1 MPRKRPRNIL
11 KRELVPLDQDPEDFA
26 DRKKQKFSKKKGKF
40 AKDNYKEGHD
50 DDTPKSFKRMMAR
63 QERVATSADDQES
76 RGRSKKQKKELY
88 PTNKHISHEN
98 SALQMKPGESW
109 ADFSRRVDE
118 ALPNAKPRRSEN
130 AKELTKLDKKN
141 IRKQK
146 NRVLQNEM
154 DYKKADE
161 AEEEGD
167 GMEEKR
173 LKNDLFF
180 PKKQRDK
187 SPDPWAVLEKKNKKA
202 KFGEVADAPPVLNLP
217 RKLLPNVPK
226 ASGDN
231 ARRLILEAER
241 QKVIDEY
248 RKISRKDD
256 PTYNVDF
263 SNATVE

>member
-1 MPRKRPRNIL
+1 MPRKRPRNVL
-11 KRELVPLDQDPEDFA
+11 KREIVPLDQDPEDFA
-26 DRKKQKFSKKKGKF
+26 GRKKQKFTKKKGKF
-40 AKDNYKEGHD
+40 AKENYNEAHD
-50 DDTPKSFKRMMAR
+50 DDTPKNFKRLMQR
-63 QERVATSADDQES
+63 QERANQPKDEE
-76 RGRSKKQKKELY
+76 RGRKKTKDLY
-88 PTNKHISHEN
+88 PTNKHISHTN

-109 ADFSRRVDE
+109 TDFNRRVEE
-118 ALPNAKPRRSEN
+118 ALPNAKPRKAEN
-130 AKELTKLDKKN
+130 AKEMSRLDKKN
-141 IRKQK
+141 VKKQQ

-154 DYKKADE
+154 DYKKQDE

-167 GMEEKR
+167 GMDEKR

-187 SPDPWAVLEKKNKKA
+187 SPDPWAVLDKKKKKP

-226 ASGDN
+226 SAGDKT
-231 ARRLILEAER
+231 RRLILEAER

>member
-11 KRELVPLDQDPEDFA
+11 KREVVPLDQDPEDFA
-26 DRKKQKFSKKKGKF
+26 NRKKQKITKKKGKA
-40 AKDNYKEGHD
+40 AKVSDEGLQ
-50 DDTPKSFKRMMAR
+50 DDTPKNFKRMMAR
-63 QERVATSADDQES
+63 QERAAQSKEPE
-76 RGRSKKQKKELY
+76 RGRKKKKDEY
-88 PTNKHISHEN
+88 PVDKHISHEN

-118 ALPNAKPRRSEN
+118 ALPNAKARKSQN

-141 IRKQK
+141 IQKQK

-154 DYKKADE
+154 DYKKQDE
-161 AEEEGD
+161 EAEEGD
-167 GMEEKR
+167 GLDEKR

-180 PKKQRDK
+180 PKKVRDK

-248 RKISRKDD
+248 RKISRRDD

>member
-1 MPRKRPRNIL
+1 MPRKRPRNVL
-11 KRELVPLDQDPEDFA
+11 KRDSVPLDQDPEDFA
-26 DRKKQKFSKKKGKF
+26 SRKKSKFTKKKGKF
-40 AKDNYKEGHD
+40 AKDNYNEKHD

-63 QERVATSADDQES
+63 QDRSNQSQDDE
-76 RGRSKKQKKELY
+76 RGRKTAKKDQY

-98 SALQMKPGESW
+98 SKLQMKPGESW

-130 AKELTKLDKKN
+130 AKELSKLDKKN
-141 IRKQK
+141 IQKQK

-154 DYKKADE
+154 DYKKEDE
-161 AEEEGD
+161 AAEEGD
-167 GMEEKR
+167 GLDEKR

-226 ASGDN
+226 SSGDN